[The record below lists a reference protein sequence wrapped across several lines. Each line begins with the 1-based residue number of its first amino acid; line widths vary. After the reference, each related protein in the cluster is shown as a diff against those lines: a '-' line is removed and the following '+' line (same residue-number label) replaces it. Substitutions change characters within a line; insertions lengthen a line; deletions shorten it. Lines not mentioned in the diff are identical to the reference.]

1 MHRPAAQL
9 LIHLLIPLLIAGCSS
24 KRDAE
29 RRQGRDVLAKGLQ
42 ESRTPLG
49 ASLIIAEAEF
59 SSCASLEQGLAALE
73 DGPWRGSA
81 MRGLVEE
88 MLQRGYGLCDAT
100 KTAAWRPG
108 VATSLARSLME
119 EDAARAVATL
129 TKAPRA
135 AVVLQRRAE
144 LYFAMGRD
152 AEGREILIDSLRL
165 DDDNEVRA
173 LAARLIRLSGD
184 PERARSLCQGYES
197 DVIAPQRVAA
207 LSALGRADEVH
218 RELANAAIHIRPELA
233 VAAIGAS
240 KNVEELVALPT
251 AGPEVLLAA
260 ARAEG
265 ISSTIAV
272 RVLRRATELDRQ
284 NADLWIALAEA
295 EEVEGE
301 IPAAIAAW
309 DRAAALAPGAQRP
322 VLAPIRL
329 LASVGD
335 NAKAVLRALKLS
347 ADARAKKN
355 AEALHLASLAFR
367 YAGDVSRAVA
377 HAEEA
382 VALRPGEGRLQ
393 SELAHRLEEAE
404 RVPEAAKVLS
414 RLLVCGS
421 RGRPW
426 HRHEVAAR
434 LVALVGADAVATEV
448 AAVACAVVDPEGLRS
463 QLAEER

>member
-1 MHRPAAQL
+1 
-9 LIHLLIPLLIAGCSS
+9 LIRLLIPLLVAGCSA

-29 RRQGRDVLAKGLQ
+29 RRQSNDVLAKALQ
-42 ESRTPLG
+42 ESKTPLR
-49 ASLIIAEAEF
+49 ASQTIAKAEF
-59 SSCASLEQGLAALE
+59 PSCASLEQGLVALE
-73 DGPWRGSA
+73 DGRWRGSA

-88 MLQRGYGLCDAT
+88 MLQRGQGLCDAT

-119 EDAARAVATL
+119 EDAARAVAAL
-129 TKAPRA
+129 TEAPRA

-152 AEGREILIDSLRL
+152 AEGREVLIDSLVL
-165 DDDNEVRA
+165 DDDSEVRA

-184 PERARSLCQGYES
+184 PKRAFSLCQGHEG
-197 DVIAPQRVAA
+197 DAIALERVAA
-207 LSALGRADEVH
+207 LSALGRTDEVH
-218 RELANAAIHIRPELA
+218 RELANAAIHTRPELA

-240 KNVEELVALPT
+240 KNVEELVELP

-265 ISSTIAV
+265 ISSSTAA
-272 RVLRRATELDRQ
+272 RLLRRATELDGQ
-284 NADLWIALAEA
+284 DADLWIALAEA
-295 EEVEGE
+295 EELAGE
-301 IPAAIAAW
+301 PRAAIAAW

-329 LASVGD
+329 LSSMGD
-335 NAKAVLRALKLS
+335 DAKAVFRAQKLS
-347 ADARAKKN
+347 VDARSTKN

-367 YAGDVSRAVA
+367 YAGDRPGAVT

-382 VALRPGEGRLQ
+382 LALRPGEGRLQ
-393 SELAHRLEEAE
+393 SELAHRLDEAN
-404 RVPEAAKVLS
+404 RIPEAAKVLS
-414 RLLVCGS
+414 KLLVCGS

-434 LVALVGADAVATEV
+434 LVALVGADAVATEI
-448 AAVACAVVDPEGLRS
+448 AAVACDVVDPEGLRS
-463 QLAEER
+463 QLAEGR